1 MLSKLPG
8 AIGEHFRNYPTELE
22 RNEKISYLSDYFLKL
37 DPSIASDKIY
47 IIKKEDEKLYIDLI
61 KEMNDISSKMTEDI
75 VVNVRNI
82 ELRKDLLFSIYDDA
96 QKEEKKNFLQ
106 EVARIEK
113 QDILITLLEVKK
125 RYTDKEFLNILEEV
139 KENKLVEVLY
149 YIDLDSRDYILNS
162 FELDKRTTIE
172 GMIYEK
178 DNEINTLIEIA
189 KLYETKSID
198 VAINAIGNTEN
209 YSIDKLGIIY
219 GNLSILKSAELLS
232 NIKDE
237 KFIEEL
243 FSSIIREE
251 KLKDTDINITR
262 DINKTMEFI
271 NEYNSKI
278 KDLVVIYEKMSPEKV
293 AKIVEKMMQ
302 NTNTITMLELSLEE
316 IKELSDS
323 VIIVDVLSKMKNQTL
338 AKVLEYMEPDK
349 ASQVT
354 RLLAQPK

>member
-1 MLSKLPG
+1 MDTANINEKKKNKIGLKVVIILIVTFIIVPVGIFSLIYNNNNNFQTDVNIMLSKLPG

-237 KFIEEL
+237 KFIEIGRA
-243 FSSIIREE
+243 SCRE
-251 KLKDTDINITR
+251 R
-262 DINKTMEFI
+262 
-271 NEYNSKI
+271 
-278 KDLVVIYEKMSPEKV
+278 V
-293 AKIVEKMMQ
+293 
-302 NTNTITMLELSLEE
+302 
-316 IKELSDS
+316 
-323 VIIVDVLSKMKNQTL
+323 
-338 AKVLEYMEPDK
+338 
-349 ASQVT
+349 
-354 RLLAQPK
+354 